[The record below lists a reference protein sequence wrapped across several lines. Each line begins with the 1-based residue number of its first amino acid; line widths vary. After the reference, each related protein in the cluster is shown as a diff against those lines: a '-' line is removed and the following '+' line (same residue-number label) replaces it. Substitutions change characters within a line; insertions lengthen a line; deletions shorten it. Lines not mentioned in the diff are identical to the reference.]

1 MRGSVFVEP
10 TIILSILGGVIVLLL
25 LVGAPIRPIRW
36 IGQGLI
42 KVMIGALL
50 LFFLNAFGTM
60 INIHVPINLMT
71 SSISGFLGIPGV
83 LALVIIQTYIV

>member
-1 MRGSVFVEP
+1 MEP

-25 LVGAPIRPIRW
+25 IVGAPIRPVRW

-42 KVMIGALL
+42 KIMIGALL

-60 INIHVPINLMT
+60 IDLHVPINLAT
-71 SSISGFLGIPGV
+71 SSVSGFFGIPGV
-83 LALVIIQTYIV
+83 VALIIIQTYIL